1 MTLPTAQRLFD
12 VSDRVCIITGGASG
26 IGLAYA
32 EVMLANHATVHIID
46 RDPEAIEGAL
56 DSCGCPEALHGHCAD
71 VTVAEELEAAIASAV
86 AASGRIDVAFVNAGI
101 GGGPGF
107 LKGDGGRNSERS
119 FEDLPFEQ
127 WSRVMDVNVN
137 AAFRT
142 MQAVVRV
149 MKQHGGGRIIVT
161 SSVSADKTEQHVG
174 TAYVVS
180 KSAIAHLV
188 RQAALELVRYGI
200 TVNAIAPGPFITN
213 ISGGRL
219 RDADARAPFER
230 LIPMHRL
237 GTGEDIQ
244 GAALFLASGAARYIT
259 GARITVDGGFSL
271 GTAD

>member
-1 MTLPTAQRLFD
+1 MTGLTAQTLFD
-12 VSDRVCIITGGASG
+12 VGGAVCVITGGASG

-32 EVMLANHATVHIID
+32 QVMLANGAKVHIVDQDPAAID
-46 RDPEAIEGAL
+46 TAL
-56 DSCGCPEALHGHCAD
+56 AHLGHAGSAWGHCAD
-71 VTVAEELEAAIASAV
+71 VTVAGQLEAAIAAV
-86 AASGRIDVAFVNAGI
+86 VQASGRIDVAFVNAGI

-107 LKGDGGRNSERS
+107 LKGDGQRNGERS
-119 FEDLPFEQ
+119 FEDLPFDQ

-149 MKQHGGGRIIVT
+149 MKPQGGGRIVVT
-161 SSVSADKTEQHVG
+161 TSVSAAKTEQLVG
-174 TAYVVS
+174 TPYVVS
-180 KSAIAHLV
+180 KAAIAHLV

-219 RDADARAPFER
+219 RQSEARAPFER

-237 GTGEDIQ
+237 GSELDIQ

-259 GARITVDGGFSL
+259 GAHITVDGGFSL